1 MLTIRGWVIVDAHA
15 YGWDDDRWCV
25 TVPCVVPHSLRS
37 FVSHS
42 QTTLARRR
50 MQRVARPASNFIQ
63 NTVSQP
69 IEREKKRW
77 RRWASYSAPG
87 RAESQRAGNGTASP
101 PWRGQLCMHSDS
113 AATSECPVSPPIQP
127 AQRSWISPLL
137 LRGPGTTRGPIE
149 DTLHAARTQYIHRTR
164 ARHAAGELVA
174 RGLIMRSGDEG

>member
-1 MLTIRGWVIVDAHA
+1 MRNSALCRPPFASFLCQSLTDDSSSSTHA
-15 YGWDDDRWCV
+15 ESG
-25 TVPCVVPHSLRS
+25 
-37 FVSHS
+37 
-42 QTTLARRR
+42 
-50 MQRVARPASNFIQ
+50 PASLKFHPKHCL
-63 NTVSQP
+63 TTDR
-69 IEREKKRW
+69 ERERKKSD
-77 RRWASYSAPG
+77 ADELASAPG

-137 LRGPGTTRGPIE
+137 LRGAGTTRGPIE